1 MKLPSTC
8 PTDRQLAGMLEES
21 LSADEQQAAFAHV
34 ETCPDCQRRLD
45 HLAAGSEAAH
55 LPLTALAD
63 QSFPSAGR
71 SAPPAADV
79 SARLLPPLDPP
90 TEPGSLGRLGQY
102 EVLEVVGR
110 GGMGVVLKARDTR
123 LNRIVAIKMLAPEL
137 AAHPTAHKRFLREAQ
152 AAAAV
157 SHDHVVTIFAVEE
170 GPAPFLV
177 MEFID
182 GRSLQQKIDAE
193 GELQL
198 DEILRIGHQI
208 AAGLAAAHAQGLI
221 HRDIKPTNILLQNGI
236 QRVQITDF
244 GLARAVDD
252 ASMTDAGETPGTPQ
266 FMSPEQAQ
274 GLPVDHRADLFSLGC
289 VLYAMC
295 TGRSPFRAESPVAA
309 LRLVCDVTPR
319 PIRAINPAI
328 PAWLTKIIDLLLAK
342 NPDDRFQSAAE
353 VAELLAR
360 HLAHLQ
366 NPGSVPPP
374 ALAAKP
380 HVAAHS
386 NGHAGRRGWLIGALV
401 LVALLT
407 VLGATE
413 ATSVTNVAGT
423 VIRVVAGEGALIVEL
438 DDPTIKVCI
447 DGEELVITEAGARE
461 VRVRPGRHRIAAT
474 KNGQP
479 VPVSDE
485 LVTITR
491 GGRQVVRV
499 TYEPPA
505 APIEPA
511 ATPGHSA
518 TTKASSS
525 APLPLAAPFSQVE
538 AGIAQR
544 SWAEYL
550 GVPVEFTG
558 PESMRFRLIP
568 PGQFLMGSPG
578 EDVDEVARF
587 VSHVPLGVELVHSE
601 APQHEVI
608 LSQAWYCGVLEVLQA
623 EYDEVCGENP
633 SYFPKTL
640 SRAGEI
646 TPAERRAK
654 RPPRLTRLPLESI
667 TWNQAVEFCNRLSAL
682 DELEPAYVQGGEQY
696 TLRPGSGY
704 RLPTEAE
711 WEFACRAGTNTRYW
725 FTVTTTGNEFV
736 NHAWCTR
743 NAGRGTHP
751 VGQLKQNAFGLK
763 DITGNV
769 AEWCH
774 DGWDPNYYA
783 RFANQP
789 AVDPTGPENGFSLR
803 VFRGGGW
810 HNGPADLRS
819 AARSAARPERAAD
832 SIGMRVVLPLAGV
845 KAVLAARQAKSPA
858 PSPEPPTPAPQGMP
872 P

>member
-1 MKLPSTC
+1 
-8 PTDRQLAGMLEES
+8 
-21 LSADEQQAAFAHV
+21 
-34 ETCPDCQRRLD
+34 
-45 HLAAGSEAAH
+45 
-55 LPLTALAD
+55 LPLQSLAD
-63 QSFPSAGR
+63 PSLPRVSRGCT
-71 SAPPAADV
+71 SAADV
-79 SARLLPPLDPP
+79 NVRLLPPLAPP

-102 EVLEVVGR
+102 EVLQVVGR
-110 GGMGVVLKARDTR
+110 GGMGVVLKGRDTR
-123 LNRIVAIKMLAPEL
+123 LNRIVAIKVLAPEL
-137 AAHPTAHKRFLREAQ
+137 AANPTAHKRFLREAQ
-152 AAAAV
+152 AAAAI
-157 SHDHVVTIFAVEE
+157 SHDHVITIFAVEE
-170 GPAPFLV
+170 GAVPFLV

-182 GRSLQQKIDAE
+182 GRSLQQKIDAQGDLE
-193 GELQL
+193 L
-198 DEILRIGHQI
+198 DEVLRIGHQI

-252 ASMTDAGETPGTPQ
+252 ASMTDAGEVPGTPQ

-309 LRLVCDVTPR
+309 LRLVCDATPR

-342 NPDDRFQSAAE
+342 NPNDRFQSASE

-374 ALAAKP
+374 ALAAKS
-380 HVAAHS
+380 HAAART
-386 NGHAGRRGWLIGALV
+386 NGHAGRRAWLIGAMV
-401 LVALLT
+401 LVAFLA
-407 VLGATE
+407 VLGVTE
-413 ATSVTNVAGT
+413 ATSVTDFTST
-423 VIRVVAGEGALIVEL
+423 VIRVVSGEGALIVQL
-438 DDPTIKVCI
+438 DDPTIKVSI

-485 LVTITR
+485 LVTISR

-505 APIEPA
+505 APVPA
-511 ATPGHSA
+511 AAPGGASA
-518 TTKASSS
+518 ANAS
-525 APLPLAAPFSQVE
+525 PLVPAPLAAPFSLSE

-544 SWAEYL
+544 SWAEHL
-550 GVPVEFTG
+550 GVPVELTG
-558 PESMRFRLIP
+558 PQGMKFRLIP
-568 PGQFLMGSPG
+568 PGRFLMGSPG
-578 EDVDEVARF
+578 EDVDEVTPF
-587 VSHVPLGVELVHSE
+587 VSQLPLGAELVHSE

-608 LSQAWYCGVLEVLQA
+608 LRQAWYCGVLEVLQA
-623 EYDEVCGENP
+623 EYEEVCGENP
-633 SYFPKTL
+633 SYFPRPTL
-640 SRAGEI
+640 RGGDI
-646 TPAERRAK
+646 TPDERRVI

-667 TWNQAVEFCNRLSAL
+667 SWIQAVEFCNRLSAL
-682 DELEPAYVQGGEQY
+682 DELEPAYLPDGGQY
-696 TLRPGSGY
+696 TLRPSLGY

-711 WEFACRAGTNTRYW
+711 WEFACRAGSPGRYP
-725 FTVTTTGNEFV
+725 FAISGAGHEFAL
-736 NHAWCTR
+736 HAWCTR

-751 VGQLKQNAFGLK
+751 VGQLKQNPFGLK
-763 DITGNV
+763 DVLGNV

-774 DGWDPNYYA
+774 DGWDPQY
-783 RFANQP
+783 FAQFADQP
-789 AVDPTGPENGFSLR
+789 ALDPAGPASGFSLR
-803 VFRGGGW
+803 VVRGGSW
-810 HNGPADLRS
+810 QNGPAALRS
-819 AARSAARPERAAD
+819 AARSAADPQRAAD
-832 SIGMRVVLPLAGV
+832 SVGIRVVLPLAGA
-845 KAVLAARQAKSPA
+845 KALLTAQEAKSKT
-858 PSPEPPTPAPQGMP
+858 PSPEAAVDAPQGKP